1 MITMRES
8 KAKQPHKTVTA
19 IGDSIETEQ
28 STLVCH
34 THSLA
39 RRAAN
44 TAWYH
49 NSQWQTVS
57 TQRREQIKVF
67 QSIMYHSSHGT
78 GRVRYRLSFQ
88 SVLVICLFV
97 RVLLTLFAYHAFLC
111 CSTRPFV
118 TCRVL
123 SWLQSMWL
131 CHSFADKCMATI
143 EPLI

>member
-1 MITMRES
+1 MRES

-19 IGDSIETEQ
+19 IGDSIERAEHV
-28 STLVCH
+28 SLPH
-34 THSLA
+34 T
-39 RRAAN
+39 RPGGPR
-44 TAWYH
+44 
-49 NSQWQTVS
+49 
-57 TQRREQIKVF
+57 TQRDITIHNDRQFPLSGGTRSKCSH
-67 QSIMYHSSHGT
+67 QSCITAVT

-88 SVLVICLFV
+88 SVLVIRLFV